1 MASSHHTQGDG
12 PGGDVS
18 ENLQAVAPTD
28 QPAAIADLVPELL
41 GAIGHGLLVIRSVSE
56 SLVFHNEPARRLLGF
71 SAQNLAKAAWQDL
84 VAQIGDQLVDG
95 ANAGVQTS
103 PLLELPQED
112 NSPTSGRLILHR
124 ERALDWVLRRLSS
137 SENRW
142 LLLLR
147 DATPLLASERSL
159 LQTNGV
165 LQNVIEEQQHL
176 LYMIRQLGTP
186 VLPIYSRIVVLP
198 LVGHIDGGRAEHV
211 MDAVLAAIVR
221 YQAEV
226 VIIDITGVSVVD
238 TAVANS
244 LLQTVRAADLIGTLS
259 ILVGISAEVARSM
272 VHLGVGLD
280 RVVTRR
286 DLQAGI
292 AYALRHTGH
301 SIVRVREEIDWLASV
316 ANEGQL
322 SNTSE
327 LDTSTSMSE
336 TTLDPP
342 RDTPE
347 IPL

>member
-18 ENLQAVAPTD
+18 ENLQAPTD
-28 QPAAIADLVPELL
+28 QTAAIADLVPELL
-41 GAIGHGLLVIRSVSE
+41 GVIGDGLLVIRSVSE

-71 SAQNLAKAAWQDL
+71 SAQDLAKAAWQDL
-84 VAQIGDQLVDG
+84 VAQIGEQLVDG
-95 ANAGVQTS
+95 ENAGAQTS

-112 NSPTSGRLILHR
+112 NNPMSGRLILHR

-316 ANEGQL
+316 AMEGQL
-322 SNTSE
+322 SNPSE
-327 LDTSTSMSE
+327 LDTSTAMTE
-336 TTLDPP
+336 TTLAHPGN
-342 RDTPE
+342 TPD

>member
-41 GAIGHGLLVIRSVSE
+41 GVIGDGLLVIRSVSE

-103 PLLELPQED
+103 PLLELPQEY